1 MAEQTD
7 PLARLA
13 VLVVNYGSHDVVEA
27 NLARSLGDAFPG
39 QVVVVDNYSTAAERE
54 AARAVCE
61 RHDWTLLALDT
72 NEGFGGGN
80 NRAAE
85 LAIDRG
91 ATELLLVNP
100 DAWLSEDTIRRMH
113 EQVRADP
120 MLQLA
125 PVVLRPDGSLY
136 CAEVDLHLGL
146 GEMRATSRRPA
157 DADPGQIHTWVSGAC
172 FAVSAELWQR
182 LGGFDEDYFL
192 YWEDVDLSRRV
203 VQLGGS
209 VRADP
214 ALFAVHDE
222 GTTHRAEG
230 ESQAKSPIYYYYN
243 SRNRLLYAAKLLSR
257 DDGRRWMRRTPRASY
272 RILLQG
278 GRRQFVNPRRT
289 LWPALRGSLDGMRLW
304 RSRTATASAAAPV
317 RTNPSADR

>member
-1 MAEQTD
+1 MVEESVD
-7 PLARLA
+7 PLVHLA
-13 VLVVNYGSHDVVEA
+13 VLVVNFGSHEVVEA
-27 NLARSLGDAFPG
+27 NLTRSLGHGFPG
-39 QVVVVDNYSTAAERE
+39 QVVVVDNFSTEQERDAISE
-54 AARAVCE
+54 VCAR
-61 RHDWTLLALDT
+61 HGWTLLALPA

-80 NRAAE
+80 NRGAQV
-85 LAIDRG
+85 AIDRG

-100 DAWLSEDTIRRMH
+100 DAWLSEETIRRLH
-113 EQVRADP
+113 EQVRADRG
-120 MLQLA
+120 LQLA

-136 CAEVDLHLGL
+136 TAEVDLHLGL
-146 GEMRATSRRPA
+146 GEMRSTNRRPS
-157 DADPGQIHTWVSGAC
+157 DADPGRIHTWVSGAC
-172 FAVSAELWQR
+172 FMMSTELWRR

-214 ALFAVHDE
+214 SLFAVHDE

-230 ESQAKSPIYYYYN
+230 ERRAKSPIYYYYN
-243 SRNRLLYAAKLLSR
+243 SRNRLLYAAKLLPR
-257 DDGRRWMRRTPRASY
+257 DDGRRWMRQTLRASY

-289 LWPALRGSLDGMRLW
+289 IWPALRGSLDGMRLW
-304 RSRTATASAAAPV
+304 RSHLPAEPGVDEDTDSAT
-317 RTNPSADR
+317 DR